1 MRQLGAEEKAALLL
15 TAADE
20 DDDEYNNNNS
30 HEMTNSP
37 SNVKNDDNF
46 PVVAKRPR
54 NYQRYR
60 SSNNHSLLYVVLM
73 VGVFLLGCVTGICI
87 IFYRMSQDIEPSQ
100 LSIQTST
107 KIDLSIQTK
116 LFQSII
122 KTNFMNL
129 NR

>member
-20 DDDEYNNNNS
+20 DDDEYNNNNN

-37 SNVKNDDNF
+37 SNIKNDDNF

-54 NYQRYR
+54 SYQRHR
-60 SSNNHSLLYVVLM
+60 SSSSHPVLYVVLM

-87 IFYRMSQDIEPSQ
+87 IFYRLSQDTEPNQ

-107 KIDLSIQTK
+107 KIDLSVQTK